1 MPTHAND
8 TPPAMAASAP
18 GARKAHG
25 NFPPPPVSAKP
36 RVAFGTIPPAAGHR
50 VVIYGTGG
58 IGKTTLAA
66 HMPAP
71 VAFFDLDGS
80 LPVLKSRF
88 DEQGITPN
96 IMPVDGIGDWA
107 GLLAALNADGWDAV
121 RTIVIDTATRAELM
135 CEQFVVAT
143 HTNDKGAKVAN
154 IEGFG
159 FGKGYTIKADEFN
172 ALLAVL
178 DRHAR
183 AGRNVVLICHDCVA
197 NVPNPG
203 GDDWIRYE
211 PRLQNP
217 PSGKSSIRAA
227 VKEWCDHMLF
237 VGYDVVADENG
248 KGKGGG
254 TRTIYTSERPHCM
267 AKSRTTDAA
276 LPVPVNGAFDWGT
289 ILK

>member
-1 MPTHAND
+1 MAKTNDMPPTMTA
-8 TPPAMAASAP
+8 TAP
-18 GARKAHG
+18 GPKSGHG
-25 NFPPPPVSAKP
+25 NFPPPPAHTNKP
-36 RVAFGTIPPAAGHR
+36 RVEFGTIAATSGHR

-66 HMPAP
+66 QMPAP
-71 VAFFDLDGS
+71 VAFIDLDDS
-80 LPVLKSRF
+80 LRVLKSRF

-96 IMPVDGIGDWA
+96 IMPVNGVNDWA

-121 RTIVIDTATRAELM
+121 KTIVIDTATRAELM
-135 CEQFVVAT
+135 CERHVIAT
-143 HTNDKGAKVAN
+143 VPNDKGAKVPS
-154 IEGFG
+154 IEAYG
-159 FGKGYTIKADEFN
+159 FGKGYTHKAEEFN
-172 ALLAVL
+172 KLLGVL

-197 NVPNPG
+197 NVPNPS

-227 VKEWCDHMLF
+227 VKEWADHLVF
-237 VGYDVVADENG
+237 VGYDVVTDGGG

-254 TRTIYTSERPHCM
+254 TRTMYTAERPHCM
-267 AKSRTTDAA
+267 AKSRTIDAA
-276 LPVPVNGAFDWGT
+276 LPINGAFDWSV